1 MNIDSPLR
9 GGCITRLGG
18 DLMLKIGLFS
28 KLSLTT
34 IKTLR
39 YYEQEHLLMPAYIDK
54 FTGYRYYETYQL
66 LELNKIISL
75 RQLGLSIE
83 DIKDIMAGSSL
94 EQHLEKRKEVLK
106 QELAVSKMQLTR
118 IENILENKE
127 SESMKREVIVKEL
140 PAYTVFYKEG
150 VLSSYADIT
159 DFILTAGAETGKANP
174 NLKCIQPDYCFMEYL
189 DGEYRDTNIKARYS
203 QAVEKAGLETEN
215 IKFKTLPSVTVASI
229 YHKGAYET
237 LGETYAYILNWVEE
251 QGYQID
257 GGIRESYIDGMWNKE
272 NQEEWLTEIQVPIT
286 K

>member
-1 MNIDSPLR
+1 
-9 GGCITRLGG
+9 
-18 DLMLKIGLFS
+18 MLKIGLFS
-28 KLSLTT
+28 KQALTT

-94 EQHLEKRKEVLK
+94 EQHLEKRKEILK
-106 QELAVSKMQLTR
+106 QELAVSNMQLTR
-118 IENILENKE
+118 IEHILENKE
-127 SESMKREVIVKEL
+127 SELMKREVIIKEL

-189 DGEYRDTNIKARYS
+189 DGEYRDTNITARYS
-203 QAVEKAGLETEN
+203 QAVEKAGIETDN
-215 IKFKTLPSVTVASI
+215 IKFKTLPSITVASI
-229 YHKGAYET
+229 YHKGAYEI
-237 LGETYAYILNWVEE
+237 LGETYAYVLNWVEE
-251 QGYQID
+251 QGYEIAGQ
-257 GGIRESYIDGMWNKE
+257 IRESYIDGMWNKD
-272 NQEEWLTEIQVPIT
+272 NVKDWLTEIQVPI
-286 K
+286 KK

>member
-28 KLSLTT
+28 KQSLTT

-94 EQHLEKRKEVLK
+94 EQHLEKRKQVLET
-106 QELAVSKMQLTR
+106 ELAVSKMQLTR
-118 IENILENKE
+118 IENILEHKE

-140 PAYTVFYKEG
+140 PTYTVFYKEG

-159 DFILTAGAETGKANP
+159 DFILKAGEETGKTNP

-189 DGEYRDTNIKARYS
+189 DGEYRESNIRARYS
-203 QAVEKAGLETEN
+203 QAVEKAGIETEN

-251 QGYQID
+251 HGYQMD
-257 GGIRESYIDGMWNKE
+257 GDIRESYIDGMWNKE
-272 NQEEWLTEIQVPIT
+272 DKEEWLTEIQVPIA